1 MRKPLSTTMKARIG
15 AHTIGSLRV
24 SAIFPAKIA
33 AFDLGD
39 DDEFSCS
46 PRAGVLFCW
55 PLSVESNERSRLVIG
70 TTVRLMTRL
79 AAAMGIALS
88 IPSGSPL
95 RDGPTQGTPG

>member
-15 AHTIGSLRV
+15 AHTIGSLSV
-24 SAIFPAKIA
+24 SAILPAKIA
-33 AFDLGD
+33 ALDLG

-46 PRAGVLFCW
+46 PREGVLFCW
-55 PLSVESNERSRLVIG
+55 PLSVESNERSRIVIG